1 MSMDMETYD
10 METYDIEPII
20 NLTQHLATEEQL
32 QAGVV
37 DLSEEKRK
45 HIQTLLTFNRIPS
58 EDEINWRA
66 DQIVRLLEG
75 EEGYHCQVMIGGA
88 LWFMGPLTRKLKE
101 ERYIPVYAFSVRE
114 SEEEIL
120 PDGSVKK
127 VNIFKHKGFIP
138 AL

>member
-1 MSMDMETYD
+1 METNIDVETYD
-10 METYDIEPII
+10 MEPII

-37 DLSEEKRK
+37 DLSGEKREK
-45 HIQTLLTFNRIPS
+45 LQRFLNFDRIPS
-58 EDEINWRA
+58 ELEINWRA
-66 DQIVRLLEG
+66 DQIVNLLEG
-75 EEGYHCQVMIGGA
+75 EKEYHCQVMIGGA
-88 LWFMGPLTRKLKE
+88 LWLMGPLTRKLKA

-120 PDGSVKK
+120 PDGSVRK

>member
-1 MSMDMETYD
+1 MNMDMEMDDMETYD
-10 METYDIEPII
+10 MEPII
-20 NLTQHLATEEQL
+20 NLTQHPATEEQI

-45 HIQTLLTFNRIPS
+45 YLQMVLTFQDIPTES
-58 EDEINWRA
+58 EINWRA
-66 DQIVRLLEG
+66 DQIVSLLEG

-88 LWFMGPLTRKLKE
+88 LWLMGPLTRKLKA
-101 ERYIPVYAFSVRE
+101 ERYIPLFSFSMRE
-114 SEEEIL
+114 SVEEEL

-127 VNIFKHKGFIP
+127 TSVFKHQGFIP

>member
-1 MSMDMETYD
+1 M
-10 METYDIEPII
+10 EPII

-37 DLSEEKRK
+37 DLSEEKREK
-45 HIQTLLTFNRIPS
+45 LQRFLNFDRIPS
-58 EDEINWRA
+58 ELEINWRA
-66 DQIVRLLEG
+66 DQIVSLLEG

-88 LWFMGPLTRKLKE
+88 LWLMAPLTRKLKA

>member
-1 MSMDMETYD
+1 MEMNMNMDDMEMD
-10 METYDIEPII
+10 PII
-20 NLTQHLATEEQL
+20 NLTQHPATKEQL

-37 DLSEEKRK
+37 DLPEEKRK
-45 HIQTLLTFNRIPS
+45 YLQMVLNFEDIPS
-58 EDEINWRA
+58 ESEINWRA
-66 DQIVRLLEG
+66 DQIVSLLEG

-88 LWFMGPLTRKLKE
+88 LWLMGPLTRKLKA

-120 PDGSVKK
+120 PDGSVRK